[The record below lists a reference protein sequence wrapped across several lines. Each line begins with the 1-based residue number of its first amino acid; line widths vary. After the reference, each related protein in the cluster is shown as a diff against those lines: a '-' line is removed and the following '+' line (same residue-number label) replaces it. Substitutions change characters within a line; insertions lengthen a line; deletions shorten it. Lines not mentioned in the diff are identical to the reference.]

1 MRWDNMET
9 MDLLLLIKN
18 TYGLALVMKNDL
30 ADLKLDRK
38 LQTGFNALVDTIEQN
53 LYNIHIEVEELVNL
67 H

>member
-1 MRWDNMET
+1 MET

-18 TYGLALVMKNDL
+18 TYGLALVMKNNL

-53 LYNIHIEVEELVNL
+53 LYNIHIEVEELINL

>member
-1 MRWDNMET
+1 MET

-18 TYGLALVMKNDL
+18 TYGLALVMKNNL

-38 LQTGFNALVDTIEQN
+38 LQTGFNALVDIIEQN
-53 LYNIHIEVEELVNL
+53 LYNIHIEVEELINL